1 MRYHN
6 FWINTNRD
14 ISLHNTS
21 VVFQFRLSLL
31 QEVGNQHEVK
41 KQNNQFIVMTI
52 RVSVMVFNA
61 TLNNISVI
69 SWWSVLLM
77 EETGLPEK
85 NPPCRKSLTNFIT
98 YCCIEYTSPRLAFE
112 PTTLVVKV
120 TDCTWSC
127 KSNDHDGPFS
137 VCNLLVYPYTWHDSK
152 YLC

>member
-69 SWWSVLLM
+69 S
-77 EETGLPEK
+77 
-85 NPPCRKSLTNFIT
+85 
-98 YCCIEYTSPRLAFE
+98 
-112 PTTLVVKV
+112 
-120 TDCTWSC
+120 
-127 KSNDHDGPFS
+127 
-137 VCNLLVYPYTWHDSK
+137 
-152 YLC
+152 